1 MSQFKLKRTALD
13 EILYDTPEGKV
24 DKYNQNTYGSEPG
37 WLTKYNWVKQGYNQ
51 SLQGMVGQIRKGQ
64 PVFKVDEDYDPNI
77 LEDIGSTLISTI
89 MPLDLG
95 TLVLGGGLGGAAVK
109 KLAVD
114 KMVKSGLSKTVAAR
128 AVNMSSKKVMNQA
141 RSRALR
147 GGTQFGFYSGLSS
160 AANQDITR
168 GDIDFLQTFK
178 DAATGATLGAVTGA
192 TASKVSKIATEK
204 KLSPVKA
211 QSLQKGA
218 ETFAFGTTQPILEGN
233 MPTLENYAHAAGI
246 IGGLTVAGKLAKKP
260 VTIAADKI
268 TQYQQRNALRT
279 SARKEAEAIARRD
292 RGKETWTDGK
302 KEYRIISDYLK
313 YDADKKH
320 IQVENVSNNKR
331 TSINR
336 KEFFNNFTRSRD
348 KFGDNFESKR
358 QKRVFGIAKKD
369 LKLTDKQIKE
379 AVDRVTGED
388 GPLVKSKKSGRQY
401 RTGYDKLN
409 SEQKNRLMFEMEI
422 RRNTEKTLRNYD
434 KAGIKVTNTSGVS
447 LAKQSLPENIYNII
461 SGKVKRTVKKAGE
474 KFAPLDAVIDNPTGR
489 SLLKLYD
496 KIDVQNA
503 TIFSRLNARLEKAKY
518 ITPEGKEFT
527 FREITQGF
535 VGAAKKGLITGRK
548 ELREQLANDLE
559 SGTKDAKLRTQEI
572 RSLMNL
578 TYRSARRAGIDL
590 APYIE
595 NYFPKII
602 KPKVLKKIY
611 DDLDRFMDDVPI
623 SVADDLQMKPRFMRS
638 LERAM
643 GNDFS
648 PETRQALDHIVSKV
662 LRKQGSPMDY
672 AQAFQRLRN
681 EVNSERVQ
689 VNKMLEKARKESS
702 LPEEFYERDAGYV
715 LTNYV
720 SQAAKRMSYVM
731 NAGKNGEIVYNKLNA
746 LGKTPGAGKQAEMM
760 RKAFDAL
767 TGLIETDKNYN
778 YSPFYKSALNSFV
791 NINVATKIGL
801 GFATIPNL
809 TQTFISSALSLGYG
823 PIFKSAYRA
832 ITDKAYR
839 KAIRD
844 YSGAGNL
851 ELHQILSGFQPL
863 KTSLTSKIADRITRL
878 SQFQRINRM
887 NKFISASAAYESLK
901 VWQKLATSKPQ
912 TARQAQRRDFAIQNM
927 RQMGIKDVNKK
938 ITVKNAAEAMYAF
951 SRDSQLQKNIIRE
964 PNAFSSPKLQ
974 PFLLFKRFGYRQAEL
989 IVREANKARKER
1001 NFAFLLRLGIAGFAG
1016 GTAVNFAKD
1025 ALEKLITGVDIY
1037 DKNYKF
1043 KFSDTEDDYTLTD
1056 FIDGLGAVGAA
1067 GFVSDIIAAESKW
1080 RSAEFFL
1087 KPVLIA
1093 DALTMYSALQRI
1105 YKDIDEIG
1113 FNSITARRSVK
1124 YTAPFLGSVG
1134 RRFAQRAETPKQRQ
1148 DYIRTRLGA
1157 VKREIFDLMLKE
1169 DYAMIERI
1177 IRNFNNSFPERP
1189 ITGDDIGPSEINR
1202 YLENKYLRKEKEM
1215 ESIYPKK
1222 MKRRDVFKDS
1232 PF

>member
-1 MSQFKLKRTALD
+1 MAIDLSGFD
-13 EILYDTPEGKV
+13 EV
-24 DKYNQNTYGSEPG
+24 
-37 WLTKYNWVKQGYNQ
+37 
-51 SLQGMVGQIRKGQ
+51 
-64 PVFKVDEDYDPNI
+64 VDEPK
-77 LEDIGSTLISTI
+77 T
-89 MPLDLG
+89 LDLSGFDAVDAVQPSELNLSGFDDEVSPKEPSAGDIVKGVGVEVGAGVGGSVIGGIIGG
-95 TLVLGGGLGGAAVK
+95 TLGSVIPGA
-109 KLAVD
+109 
-114 KMVKSGLSKTVAAR
+114 GTAA
-128 AVNMSSKKVMNQA
+128 
-141 RSRALR
+141 
-147 GGTQFGFYSGLSS
+147 
-160 AANQDITR
+160 
-168 GDIDFLQTFK
+168 
-178 DAATGATLGAVTGA
+178 GAVIGASLGGA
-192 TASKVSKIATEK
+192 TASFFGS
-204 KLSPVKA
+204 LLA
-211 QSLQKGA
+211 QDIEGQEDKSMGRALAAAAIGAIPGGVGKGA
-218 ETFAFGTTQPILEGN
+218 QGGMRLSGVALREAGKGAAFGVTDATARAVIDEGRLPTAEELVQFGGAGALFGGALGGVTTK
-233 MPTLENYAHAAGI
+233 
-246 IGGLTVAGKLAKKP
+246 IGQKFAGKTPRQIDDA
-260 VTIAADKI
+260 ISREEI
-268 TQYQQRNALRT
+268 T
-279 SARKEAEAIARRD
+279 
-292 RGKETWTDGK
+292 
-302 KEYRIISDYLK
+302 
-313 YDADKKH
+313 
-320 IQVENVSNNKR
+320 
-331 TSINR
+331 
-336 KEFFNNFTRSRD
+336 F
-348 KFGDNFESKR
+348 
-358 QKRVFGIAKKD
+358 KD
-369 LKLTDKQIKE
+369 LSFFPKDIPDTRKILALMPET
-379 AVDRVTGED
+379 RVTGED

-461 SGKVKRTVKKAGE
+461 SGKVKRTIKKAGE

-535 VGAAKKGLITGRK
+535 VGAAKKGLITGKK
-548 ELREQLANDLE
+548 ELRKQLAKDLE

-578 TYRSARRAGIDL
+578 TYRSARRAGVDL
-590 APYIE
+590 APYVE

-611 DDLDRFMDDVPI
+611 DDIDRFMDNEPLSITDN
-623 SVADDLQMKPRFMRS
+623 LQMKPRFMRS

-662 LRKQGSPMDY
+662 LKKQGSPIDY
-672 AQAFQRLRN
+672 AQAFRRLRN

-778 YSPFYKSALNSFV
+778 YNPRAKSILNSFV

-823 PIFKSAYRA
+823 PIFKSAYKA
-832 ITDKAYR
+832 ITDKNYR
-839 KAIRD
+839 KAIKD

-878 SQFQRINRM
+878 SGFQSINRL
-887 NKFISASAAYESLK
+887 NKFVSASAAYESLK

-927 RQMGIKDVNKK
+927 RQMGVKDINKK

-951 SRDSQLQKNIIRE
+951 SRDSQLQKNILRE

-1016 GTAVNFAKD
+1016 GSFVNWAKD
-1025 ALEKLITGVDIY
+1025 ALEKKITGVDIY
-1037 DKNYKF
+1037 DKNWKGQ
-1043 KFSDTEDDYTLTD
+1043 DDYTLSD
-1056 FIDGLGAVGAA
+1056 FIDGLGAVGSA
-1067 GFVSDIIAAESKW
+1067 GFVSDILASESKW
-1080 RSAEFFL
+1080 RAVEFFV

-1093 DALTMYSALQRI
+1093 DALTMYSAFQRV
-1105 YKDIDEIG
+1105 YKDVDEIG
-1113 FNSITARRSVK
+1113 FNSITARRSIK
-1124 YTAPFLGSVG
+1124 YGAPMLGSVG

-1157 VKREIFDLMLKE
+1157 VKKEIFDLMLKE
-1169 DYAMIERI
+1169 DYAMVERI
-1177 IRNFNNSFPERP
+1177 IRNFNSSFPERP